1 MRVGSLIPLL
11 ILMLLVSCVEQP
23 QNGQLRNRADD
34 YETGCFD
41 NVIYYFGNGNL
52 APKFTPKGYLYDC
65 NGNIVVRKPP
75 EIKFPECKPD
85 TVILS
90 PDNYFTQKDINTML
104 EQLPV
109 SQKKETIKFLRKMI
123 ILDSLSQYVDKLVE
137 K

>member
-1 MRVGSLIPLL
+1 MRIMLPLHL
-11 ILMLLVSCVEQP
+11 FILLLLVSCVEQP
-23 QNGQLRNRADD
+23 QDGQMRNLANN
-34 YETGCFD
+34 YEVECFD
-41 NVIYYFGNGNL
+41 NVLYYYGNGTL

-65 NGNIVVRKPP
+65 SGKIIVRKPP

-90 PDNYFTQKDINTML
+90 PDNYFSQGDINTML

-109 SQKKETIKFLRKMI
+109 SQQKETVKFLRKLI
-123 ILDSLSQYVDKLVE
+123 ILDSLSKYVDKLVE